1 MSSSG
6 YPYNLI
12 AEHDII
18 PMIDD
23 LTTKYKWNGLLTNL
37 DDLDPSEY
45 VKTVFNVVGI
55 AITGITGSTL
65 VSNPIT
71 ISLEEDQENEVYVVV
86 AEAKYAPNEEVT
98 VTVSVGE
105 TQQVLTLA
113 SGVKKAR
120 KATAIPV
127 SEEAPKVSQAT
138 LSIQKDEVYEYS
150 VVLPES
156 KLTNFVAYYG
166 VVKEAKAESGLTTSD
181 VLGQT
186 TEVITTEGTV
196 LSFTVPARTIK
207 NPNEEEIKDNT
218 YCLIF
223 ALPVEVYDSGKYSIV
238 DNVLHLTSGF
248 EKQNVTFTI
257 NGKEYTLLCDYSD
270 ENVFLGAYNEATV
283 FEFEAKLT
291 E

>member
-45 VKTVFNVVGI
+45 VKTIFNVVGV

-71 ISLEEDQENEVYVVV
+71 ISVEESGDAYDVV
-86 AEAKYAPNEEVT
+86 AEAKYSPNVDIDI
-98 VTVSVGE
+98 TVSVGGV
-105 TQQVLTLA
+105 QQTLRLS
-113 SGVKKAR
+113 SGVKKVS
-120 KATAIPV
+120 KSTGIPI
-127 SEEAPKVSQAT
+127 SEEAPAVSQAT
-138 LSIQKDEVYEYS
+138 LSVQEDEVYTYS
-150 VVLPES
+150 VILPEAEV
-156 KLTNFVAYYG
+156 TNFVAYYG
-166 VVKEAKAESGLTTSD
+166 VVKEGKAESGLSTSD
-181 VLGQT
+181 ILGQT
-186 TEVITTEGTV
+186 TETITTEGTV
-196 LSFTVPARTIK
+196 LTFTVPARTIK
-207 NPNEEEIKDNT
+207 NPTEEELKDNT

-223 ALPVEVYDSGKYSIV
+223 ALPLDVYESGKYTIV
-238 DNVLHLTSGF
+238 DNILHLTSGF
-248 EKQNVTFTI
+248 EKQNVTFDI
-257 NGKEYTLLCDYSD
+257 NGKTYTLLCDYSE
-270 ENVFLGAYNEATV
+270 ENVFLGGYNEATV